1 MNDNFNDA
9 SRAIVIKTLNNI
21 TNKCKYKTGSVFT
34 CTQNNTTKTYD
45 TTCIFPK
52 CQILCYQKTKNTSEY
67 KTENI
72 IEDIFIT
79 SLFHSEAFLQAPKQE
94 HFNKV
99 YEKLTTTNAIHDILI
114 MPLTDICKE
123 LIKDKSDIFLNP
135 ALGGELDDVESSI
148 PSDADLV
155 VDDTLIDIKCTNT
168 SNPISEITQLLGY
181 SSLIMLNKKYRK
193 NINKISII
201 NMLSGIITTYNID
214 FVDKDDCVKYINLLT
229 NKRVPV

>member
-1 MNDNFNDA
+1 M
-9 SRAIVIKTLNNI
+9 
-21 TNKCKYKTGSVFT
+21 
-34 CTQNNTTKTYD
+34 
-45 TTCIFPK
+45 
-52 CQILCYQKTKNTSEY
+52 
-67 KTENI
+67 
-72 IEDIFIT
+72 
-79 SLFHSEAFLQAPKQE
+79 
-94 HFNKV
+94 
-99 YEKLTTTNAIHDILI
+99 
-114 MPLTDICKE
+114 CKE

-135 ALGGELDDVESSI
+135 AFGGELDEVEGSI

-155 VDDTLIDIKCTNT
+155 IDDILIDIKCTKT